1 MENKE
6 KEGTLNMPQEGTV
19 VAVVQTETEQKKEI
33 VKKIDPIN
41 SAPAIPKEL
50 LPLQAYFVKPK
61 KAFLASGGTEEQFS
75 REVNFAMQAMMN
87 NNYLIECAKSFP
99 DHMIEAIK
107 NVGLTGLTLNPVLSL
122 GYLVPYKG
130 KVKFQPSYMGKCD
143 ILIRTGVV
151 KEIYA
156 KLVYSTD
163 KFSMTKGSKS
173 ELIHEPNAWATKDT
187 RGELMGGYYYAKL
200 TNGIEMFDTMPRER
214 IEDIRG
220 RSEAF
225 KNGKTSPWSTDFEE
239 MARKSIVNWAFKFLP
254 KTNISDSVL
263 KVIEA
268 SNEVDN
274 EEFNDWIKAGK
285 QSEKDDF
292 DEDVQ
297 IID

>member
-1 MENKE
+1 MEKKE
-6 KEGTLNMPQEGTV
+6 QEGTLNMPQTEKVTPTV
-19 VAVVQTETEQKKEI
+19 QKDTEPKGEI
-33 VKKIDPIN
+33 VKKMDPIN
-41 SAPAIPKEL
+41 SVPAMPKEL
-50 LPLQAYFVKPK
+50 LPLKMYFMQPK